1 MVCCILRSTGW
12 DWTADLLANTPG
24 NTVLHSLYSQAS
36 VGCHTG
42 RSSNY
47 LLAAH
52 GPGNSAAKEKE
63 KISPRYAQSIYHHGS
78 KYKRLDYRLWIFR
91 VNHHERKTNP
101 LFPAALLYGYW
112 VRKKKKKKGNPIVI
126 IAGNR
131 SIPSSHTRDTF
142 YSQLSWPWLTQVA
155 YSVRSAAY
163 RKPTQDEAQPD
174 DLRSTTVR
182 AMHAYTKVCSAHCAD
197 RILVSTMG
205 CRFGW
210 RRSIFLIF
218 IF

>member
-1 MVCCILRSTGW
+1 MALEIRRLRKKKKSVRDMHSPFTTTVQNTNGLTIVFGSSGLIIMNEKRILFF
-12 DWTADLLANTPG
+12 LL
-24 NTVLHSLYSQAS
+24 
-36 VGCHTG
+36 
-42 RSSNY
+42 
-47 LLAAH
+47 
-52 GPGNSAAKEKE
+52 
-63 KISPRYAQSIYHHGS
+63 
-78 KYKRLDYRLWIFR
+78 
-91 VNHHERKTNP
+91 
-101 LFPAALLYGYW
+101 LFCMDIEYE
-112 VRKKKKKKGNPIVI
+112 KKKKKKGNPIVI

-205 CRFGW
+205 CRFG
-210 RRSIFLIF
+210 
-218 IF
+218 

>member
-63 KISPRYAQSIYHHGS
+63 KISPRYAQSIYYHGS

-112 VRKKKKKKGNPIVI
+112 VRRKKKKKKETPSSSSSPGIGVFRPPTR
-126 IAGNR
+126 ATL
-131 SIPSSHTRDTF
+131 SIPN
-142 YSQLSWPWLTQVA
+142 YPGPGWL
-155 YSVRSAAY
+155 
-163 RKPTQDEAQPD
+163 K
-174 DLRSTTVR
+174 
-182 AMHAYTKVCSAHCAD
+182 
-197 RILVSTMG
+197 
-205 CRFGW
+205 
-210 RRSIFLIF
+210 
-218 IF
+218 